1 MLNIVLFG
9 PPGSGKGTQAT
20 RLVEKY
26 NLVHLST
33 GDIFRAN
40 IKGDTELGK
49 LARSYMDRGAL
60 VPDEV
65 TISMLEDAVNNA
77 PKASGFIFDGF
88 PRNVRQAEALDAI
101 LAAKKT
107 SVTLMLS
114 LQVEDEE
121 LMRRIMER
129 GKVSGRTDD
138 QDPAIVA
145 NRINVYN
152 TETEPVAGY
161 YAHQMKFYGVDG
173 MATIDRVFQSLC
185 FAVRLATE
193 TKEEK
198 KTVAKKKAKAPAA
211 KKQVKK
217 AAKKAVK
224 KTVKKAAKKTAAKKT
239 AAKKAVKKA
248 AKKVVKKKAVKKA
261 AGKVVKKA
269 AKKVA
274 AKKAV
279 KTVAKKKTAKKAT
292 RKTAKKAA
300 VKKGQKKVVKA
311 VKKTAKK
318 KAAGKT
324 KSKQVKKQSG
334 ARGG

>member
-217 AAKKAVK
+217 AAKKTVK
-224 KTVKKAAKKTAAKKT
+224 KTGKKTTKKTAAKKE
-239 AAKKAVKKA
+239 VKKA

-269 AKKVA
+269 TKKVA

-279 KTVAKKKTAKKAT
+279 KTVAKQKTAKKAT

-300 VKKGQKKVVKA
+300 AKKGQKKVVKA
-311 VKKTAKK
+311 VRKTAKK